1 MNRVHGELPSFD
13 FEARRKRLFATL
25 GDGLM
30 ILRAPSLARH
40 ANDVEYRYRPNADFF
55 YLTGF
60 AEPETVAL
68 FDGNASEEK
77 FVLFVAPRDP
87 EREAWTGPR
96 AGLEGA
102 MERYGADA
110 AYPLEE
116 LSSRLPILI
125 GKSKSLY
132 YPLGSAPDFD
142 AELMRLAAEGWAR
155 RPRSAAGAPA
165 SVLDPRPMI
174 HEMRLFKSEAELAW
188 MRASAT
194 IAAEA
199 HREAMRA
206 TSPGLSEYEVE
217 ALIEYTFRRRGA
229 EGWAYPSIVAGGANA
244 TVLHYIANTENL
256 SDGDLLLID
265 AGCALGAYCSDI
277 TRTFPVGRNFSDAQA
292 RVYDLVLA
300 AQKASLEQ
308 VRPGSTV
315 ERVHEAAVEVLA
327 DGLLTLGILD
337 GTLSEVVDRSLYQPW
352 YMHRTSHWL
361 GMDVHD
367 VGAYEIEKAPRPLE
381 PGMVLTVEPG
391 LYFSPATPGSPPE
404 YQGIGIRIEDD
415 VLVTENGSEVLSS
428 AVPKERDEMQELR
441 AAAF

>member
-13 FEARRKRLFATL
+13 FQARRNELFAAL

-40 ANDVEYRYRPNADFF
+40 ANDVEYRYRPNGDFF

-60 AEPETVAL
+60 AEPEAVAV
-68 FDGNASEEK
+68 FDGSASEER

-96 AGLEGA
+96 AGVEGA
-102 MERYGADA
+102 IGEYGADA

-116 LSSRLPILI
+116 LPNRLPTLV
-125 GKSKSLY
+125 GKSKSLH
-132 YPLGSAPDFD
+132 YPLGSAPEFD

-174 HEMRLFKSEAELAW
+174 HEMRLFKSEAEIRW
-188 MRASAT
+188 MRASAA

-199 HREAMRA
+199 HREAMRTTA
-206 TSPGLSEYEVE
+206 PGLSEYEVE
-217 ALIEYTFRRRGA
+217 AVIEYTFRRRGA

-244 TVLHYIANTENL
+244 TVLHYIANTESL

-277 TRTFPVGRNFSDAQA
+277 TRTFPVGREFSAPQA

-300 AQKASLEQ
+300 AQKASLEE

-327 DGLLTLGILD
+327 DGLLSLGILE
-337 GTLSEVVDRSLYQPW
+337 GTLNDVLERTLYQPW

-367 VGAYEIEKAPRPLE
+367 VGAYEIDKSPRPLE

-391 LYFSPATPGSPPE
+391 LYFSPSNPDAPPA
-404 YQGIGIRIEDD
+404 YQGIGVRIEDD
-415 VLVTENGSEVLSS
+415 VLVTEEGSEVLSS
-428 AVPKERDEMQELR
+428 AVPKERDEMQGLR
-441 AAAF
+441 SEAF